1 MADTQ
6 TLDKAFQF
14 IMSRLVE
21 TGQAP
26 HYTELATDLG
36 CFVEEGRQIV
46 HDLAEVRPAP
56 IRLNPDTD
64 WIATVGPL
72 SLIPT
77 QYRIAVEDQQKWFS
91 V

>member
-6 TLDKAFQF
+6 TLDKAYRF
-14 IMSRLVE
+14 IISRLVE

-26 HYTELATDLG
+26 HYSELATDLG
-36 CFVEEGRQIV
+36 CSTEDGRQIV
-46 HDLAEVRPAP
+46 HDLAAVAPAP
-56 IRLNPDTD
+56 IRMNPDSD
-64 WIATVGPL
+64 WIATVGPF

-77 QYRIAVEDQQKWFS
+77 QYRIAVEGQQKWFS